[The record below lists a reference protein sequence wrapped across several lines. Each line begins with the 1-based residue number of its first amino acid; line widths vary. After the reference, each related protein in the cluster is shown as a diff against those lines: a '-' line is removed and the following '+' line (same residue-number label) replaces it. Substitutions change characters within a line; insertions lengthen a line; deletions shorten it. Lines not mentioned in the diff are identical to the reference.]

1 MAIKVKGAPKHVV
14 RVASARGGR
23 KDEAKSIERI
33 PASKNA
39 EAESSPA
46 KEKPVKIIRI

>member
-23 KDEAKSIERI
+23 KEDAKSVEPIS
-33 PASKNA
+33 ASKTA
-39 EAESSPA
+39 EAELTPV